1 MNDIYFGIL
10 FEMIMLIKIIINLLL
25 MYLQDSQGIFI
36 VEDNLIY
43 QQMIARELESFGC
56 QFFFYTT
63 GEHCIANLC
72 RRPSIVVLDYNLDG
86 EINGLETLEEIR
98 KFDPS
103 IFVVLFSSQ
112 QDLFNSENRQRYG
125 SFDFIEKKE
134 RSFSLLK
141 KFIQAKVEY
150 EPIRVNS

>member
-1 MNDIYFGIL
+1 MFLNT
-10 FEMIMLIKIIINLLL
+10 
-25 MYLQDSQGIFI
+25 SSAIFI

-43 QQMIARELESFGC
+43 QQLIARELESFGG
-56 QFFFYTT
+56 QLFFYTT

-72 RRPSIVVLDYNLDG
+72 HRPSIVVLDYNLDG

-112 QDLFNSENRQRYG
+112 KEVHSCENQQRYG
-125 SFDFIEKKE
+125 SFDFVEKKDH
-134 RSFSLLK
+134 SFSVLK
-141 KFIQAKVEY
+141 KLLQAKV
-150 EPIRVNS
+150 SL

>member
-1 MNDIYFGIL
+1 
-10 FEMIMLIKIIINLLL
+10 

-112 QDLFNSENRQRYG
+112 RYG

-150 EPIRVNS
+150 EPVKVNN

>member
-1 MNDIYFGIL
+1 
-10 FEMIMLIKIIINLLL
+10 

-36 VEDNLIY
+36 VEDNLLY
-43 QQMIARELESFGC
+43 QQLIARELESFGG

-72 RRPSIVVLDYNLDG
+72 RQPSIVVLDYNLDG
-86 EINGLETLEEIR
+86 EINGLDTLEAIR

-112 QDLFNSENRQRYG
+112 KELCTSENRQRYG
-125 SFDFIEKKE
+125 SFDFIEKKDK
-134 RSFSLLK
+134 SFSLLK
-141 KFIQAKVEY
+141 KFIQARVEY
-150 EPIRVNS
+150 EPLKVNN

>member
-1 MNDIYFGIL
+1 MH
-10 FEMIMLIKIIINLLL
+10 M
-25 MYLQDSQGIFI
+25 QASSGIFI
-36 VEDNLIY
+36 VEDNLLY
-43 QQMIARELESFGC
+43 QQLIARELEAFGG
-56 QFFFYTT
+56 QFYFYTT

-112 QDLFNSENRQRYG
+112 KEVYNNENQRRYG
-125 SFDFIEKKE
+125 NFDFLEKKE
-134 RSFSLLK
+134 QSFSLLK
-141 KFIQAKVEY
+141 QLLQAKIEM
-150 EPIRVNS
+150 EKN

>member
-1 MNDIYFGIL
+1 MH
-10 FEMIMLIKIIINLLL
+10 
-25 MYLQDSQGIFI
+25 LQASSGIFI
-36 VEDNLIY
+36 VEDNLLY
-43 QQMIARELESFGC
+43 QQLIARELESFGEPL
-56 QFFFYTT
+56 FFYTT

-72 RRPSIVVLDYNLDG
+72 RHPSIVVLDYNLDG

-112 QDLFNSENRQRYG
+112 KDVHSHENLRRYG

-134 RSFSLLK
+134 QSFSMLKQLL
-141 KFIQAKVEY
+141 QAKVCM
-150 EPIRVNS
+150 

>member
-1 MNDIYFGIL
+1 MH
-10 FEMIMLIKIIINLLL
+10 
-25 MYLQDSQGIFI
+25 LQASSGIFI
-36 VEDNLIY
+36 VEDNLLY
-43 QQMIARELESFGC
+43 QQLIARELESFGG

-63 GEHCIANLC
+63 GEHCIANLN

-112 QDLFNSENRQRYG
+112 KEVQSNENRQRYG
-125 SFDFIEKKE
+125 SFDFLEKKE
-134 RSFSLLK
+134 QSFSLLK
-141 KFIQAKVEY
+141 QLLQAKVLCNEGVQ
-150 EPIRVNS
+150 R

>member
-1 MNDIYFGIL
+1 MH
-10 FEMIMLIKIIINLLL
+10 
-25 MYLQDSQGIFI
+25 LQASQGIFI
-36 VEDNLIY
+36 VEDNLLY
-43 QQMIARELESFGC
+43 QQLIARELESFGT
-56 QFFFYTT
+56 QIFFYTT

-112 QDLFNSENRQRYG
+112 KEVQSNENQKRYG
-125 SFDFIEKKE
+125 SFDFLEKKE
-134 RSFSLLK
+134 QSFSLLK
-141 KFIQAKVEY
+141 QLLQAKV
-150 EPIRVNS
+150 NM